1 MEAGQEDFQ
10 TYFYPIPEV
19 GHLPT
24 MKEFNSRHSHILH
37 STLSDPEF
45 QQNGPLPEFRPLVK
59 IEEYSGTGFSRSHVD
74 EEYQHAPAT
83 QLQLADLE
91 FDPDWPAAPSYPQ
104 FLQYG
109 HLPMQTSIGGNGGAF
124 LQPLRVP
131 ISPSQ
136 PMYHLFDDTA
146 LRTPRS
152 SPEFTSCRAVS
163 TLDDEDEMID
173 DKPYA
178 RLIYDALMQAPDH
191 RMMLRDI
198 YEWFRKNTTKAQDN
212 ATNGWQNSIRHNLS
226 MNKVSYMNAQT
237 ISETNKTPGF

>member
-1 MEAGQEDFQ
+1 MEAGQEDFH
-10 TYFYPIPEV
+10 TYFYPIPEM

-24 MKEFNSRHSHILH
+24 MKEFNSRHSYILH
-37 STLSDPEF
+37 STVSDPEF
-45 QQNGPLPEFRPLVK
+45 QQDRPLPEFRPLIK
-59 IEEYSGTGFSRSHVD
+59 IEGYSGIGFSSSYVD
-74 EEYQHAPAT
+74 EEYQRTPAT

-91 FDPDWPAAPSYPQ
+91 FDPDWPAATSYPQ

-109 HLPMQTSIGGNGGAF
+109 HLPMPTSIAGNGGTF
-124 LQPLRVP
+124 LQPHRVS
-131 ISPSQ
+131 ITPSQ
-136 PMYHLFDDTA
+136 PMHHIFDDAA
-146 LRTPRS
+146 LRTPWS
-152 SPEFTSCRAVS
+152 SPEITSCQAVS
-163 TLDDEDEMID
+163 ALDDEDEMID

-226 MNKVSYMNAQT
+226 MNKVS
-237 ISETNKTPGF
+237 